1 MNADQIRE
9 QLAPK
14 AMEIDRADQQAFT
27 AYKMRPRLRPK
38 SAIVRERRIIAT
50 EELNAE
56 AVKLGITAT
65 WIGWLIAKWVIGQL
79 VSAIIRRWIDGTSAN
94 SPGLCPCGKN
104 CSPTDTR

>member
-14 AMEIDRADQQAFT
+14 AKEIDRADLQAFT

-65 WIGWLIAKWVIGQL
+65 WIGWMIAKWVISSL
-79 VSAIIRRWIDGTSAN
+79 VSAIIRRWIDGPSAN
-94 SPGLCPCGKN
+94 SCGTCQGCAN
-104 CSPTDTR
+104 CSPTDSR

>member
-14 AMEIDRADQQAFT
+14 AAELDRADQQAFT
-27 AYKMRPRLRPK
+27 AYKMRPRLRPR
-38 SAIVRERRIIAT
+38 SAIVRERRIVAT

-65 WIGWLIAKWVIGQL
+65 WLGWLIAKWVIGQL
-79 VSAIIRRWIDGTSAN
+79 VSAIIRRWIDGTSSNTSGAC
-94 SPGLCPCGKN
+94 PGCKN
-104 CSPTDTR
+104 CSPGDTR